1 MIPITTI
8 LGMFMIIGNR
18 GKIME
23 KMSESMKKIIM
34 ALVLS
39 LLVFGKA
46 FACESIFDKIDGIT
60 CEIQYIVC
68 KDNNINIKE
77 CDKVLEKVEQFEEAY
92 ENYKKA
98 NKTVAEFKR
107 EIEYLE
113 KEHDV
118 ENKSKLND
126 MRFKYKELLYDAG
139 RAFDEYANAI
149 NNFLGEEG
157 LKLVESEEFCNE
169 VWSVLEDHIDYN
181 YLMD

>member
-1 MIPITTI
+1 
-8 LGMFMIIGNR
+8 
-18 GKIME
+18 
-23 KMSESMKKIIM
+23 MKKIITM
-34 ALVLS
+34 LVLS
-39 LLVFGKA
+39 LLVFGKV

-68 KDNNINIKE
+68 KDNNIDIKV

-92 ENYKKA
+92 ENYEKA

-157 LKLVESEEFCNE
+157 LKLAESEDFQTE
-169 VWSVLEDHIDYN
+169 VWNVFETFADYN
-181 YLMD
+181 YLMN